1 VVARFELT
9 DEEYAKVASLL
20 PDMTPRRGGRWRDH
34 RQVING
40 ILFRVR
46 TRRDPERAELL
57 ERLARLEAA
66 LVERDTRIVELT
78 RRFVELEALLRRDS
92 RTSPRPPSADGP
104 VKPPPMS
111 RRESSGRSP
120 GKQPGVA
127 GFTLRQVEEPD
138 RAPNRPPGTEQ
149 IGARPAYPEVGRRVI
164 LRAGRDSSN

>member
-1 VVARFELT
+1 MVARFELT

-104 VKPPPMS
+104 VKATADV
-111 RRESSGRSP
+111 
-120 GKQPGVA
+120 QAGVF
-127 GFTLRQVEEPD
+127 G
-138 RAPNRPPGTEQ
+138 
-149 IGARPAYPEVGRRVI
+149 
-164 LRAGRDSSN
+164 S